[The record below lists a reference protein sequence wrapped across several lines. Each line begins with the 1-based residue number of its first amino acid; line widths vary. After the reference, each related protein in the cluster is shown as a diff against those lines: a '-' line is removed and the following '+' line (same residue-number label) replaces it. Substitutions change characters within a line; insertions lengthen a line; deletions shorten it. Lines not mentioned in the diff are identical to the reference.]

1 MDLMDI
7 TVNNIAVEMNMSI
20 KKIIK
25 YFLDIGISK
34 NINDHITIQ
43 EKKKLIHY
51 LVKHKLFINTKYS
64 HIKTNMK
71 SKKDT
76 SNIHQKNI
84 LLHDKLYDNE
94 KKIVNNIK
102 FKKITNK
109 PFKKVFSVINEKK
122 KNIIIYNKNGRKKT
136 HIRNK
141 FSIKQNYKI
150 NNLHKKISDI
160 HVKNS
165 IIPFIKKKK
174 YPQHHV
180 NKLQQAFTKPS
191 KNIIRNIILYTNKHI
206 SLQELAD
213 KMAIKSAV
221 VTKNMMNIGIL
232 NPNNK
237 LLDQKTAQLI
247 VQNMGHRVILRHKN
261 ELERSLLN
269 TQNINIKLQERD
281 PIVTLMGHVDH
292 GKTSILDYILSTK
305 IQSKESG
312 GITQNINAYQVTH
325 KNQNIT
331 FIDTPGHELFSLMR
345 SRGISITDII
355 ILVIAIDDG
364 IMPQT
369 IEIIKYAQEYNVP
382 IIVGINKIDKNIFNI
397 EKIKNDLSKYNII
410 SDQWGGNNI
419 FVSLSAKTGIGI
431 NKLLDAILLQAEMLE
446 LKARFQGIAQGV
458 VIESYLDKNRGP
470 VANIIVQEG
479 TLKKG
484 DMILCGTTY
493 GKIKTLKNCQ
503 GKLLLTAEPS
513 SAVEI
518 VGLSHIPYAGDTF
531 IVVTNEKKIRSIVSY
546 RKDQLRNKKITIQ
559 QKNFKNK
566 FIDLNQKHIQKI
578 HVLLKCYTQGS
589 IEIIKNALMQI
600 IQKNCSIEII
610 NTGVGNITE
619 TDVILAS
626 TTNNMIV
633 IGFNV
638 TINSAAKR
646 IMISENINV
655 RIFTVIYNLIDN
667 FKNFVNSFIAPIYTY
682 QTLGTAEVKNIFTI
696 QHIGVIAGCTVKSGF
711 LQQHHTIRVIRN
723 DKIICETTI
732 ESLRRFKDS
741 VTEVSINMECGIII
755 KNFNNIKIHDK
766 IESFIKIENR
776 K

>member
-7 TVNNIAVEMNMSI
+7 TVNNIALEMNMSI
-20 KKIIK
+20 QKIIK
-25 YFLDIGISK
+25 YFLEIGIIK

-43 EKKKLIHY
+43 EKQKLVHY
-51 LVKHKLFINTKYS
+51 LVKQKLFINTKYS
-64 HIKTNMK
+64 HIKIDTKRKNN
-71 SKKDT
+71 T

-84 LLHDKLYDNE
+84 LSNNNLYNNE

-102 FKKITNK
+102 FKKIIKK
-109 PFKKVFSVINEKK
+109 PFKKVSNITNEKK
-122 KNIIIYNKNGRKKT
+122 KKTIIYNKNGKKNT

-150 NNLHKKISDI
+150 NNLQKTISDI
-160 HVKNS
+160 YIKNNV
-165 IIPFIKKKK
+165 IPVVKKKK
-174 YPQHHV
+174 HPQHHI
-180 NKLQQAFTKPS
+180 NKLQQAFTKPN
-191 KNIIRNIILYTNKHI
+191 KNIIRDIILYANKHI
-206 SLQELAD
+206 SIQELAD
-213 KMAIKSAV
+213 KMAIKSAI
-221 VTKNMMNIGIL
+221 VTKNMMSIGIL
-232 NPNNK
+232 CPNNK
-237 LLDQKTAQLI
+237 LLDLKTAQLI
-247 VQNMGHRVILRHKN
+247 VQNMGHRVIIRHKN
-261 ELERSLLN
+261 ILESSLLN
-269 TQNINIKLQERD
+269 TENINIKLQERN

-292 GKTSILDYILSTK
+292 GKTSLLDYILSTK
-305 IQSKESG
+305 IQLKESG

-325 KNQNIT
+325 KNKNIT
-331 FIDTPGHELFSLMR
+331 FIDTPGHESFSLMR
-345 SRGISITDII
+345 SRGVSITDII

-397 EKIKNDLSKYNII
+397 EKIKNDLSQYNII

-419 FVSLSAKTGIGI
+419 FVSLSAKTGIGV

-446 LKARFQGIAQGV
+446 LKSRFQGIAKGI
-458 VIESYLDKNRGP
+458 VIESYLDKSRGP
-470 VANIIVQEG
+470 IANIIVQEG

-493 GKIKTLKNCQ
+493 GKIKILKNCQ
-503 GKLLLTAEPS
+503 GTLLLTAEPS

-531 IVVTNEKKIRSIVSY
+531 IVITNEKKIRSIVSY
-546 RKDQLRNKKITIQ
+546 RKDQLRNKKIAIQ

-566 FIDLNQKHIQKI
+566 FIDLNQKHIHKI

-589 IEIIKNALMQI
+589 IDIIKNALMQI
-600 IQKNCSIEII
+600 IQKNCSIKII
-610 NTGVGNITE
+610 HTGVGNITE

-626 TTNNMIV
+626 TTHNIFV

-638 TINSAAKR
+638 KINSTAKR
-646 IMISENINV
+646 IMISNNINV
-655 RIFTVIYNLIDN
+655 RIFTVIYHLIDN
-667 FKNFVNSFIAPIYTY
+667 FKNFVNSFVTPTYTY
-682 QTLGTAEVKNIFTI
+682 QILGMAEVKNIFTI
-696 QHIGVIAGCTVKSGF
+696 PHIGVIAGCTVKHGF
-711 LQQHHTIRVIRN
+711 LKQHHNIRVIRN
-723 DKIICETTI
+723 DKIIYETTI

-741 VTEVSINMECGIII
+741 VAEVSINMECGIII
-755 KNFNNIKIHDK
+755 KNFNTIKIQDK
-766 IESFIKIENR
+766 IESFLKIENR